1 MSLVPPEF
9 SRKPRKSANSK
20 SRFFALCWLLLLLAV
35 DPRWWESQH
44 SFKFI
49 PLDLFIHSPN
59 FLFSLIWRS
68 RELPQGL
75 QEPSQRRR
83 SLRKVRDQSAPTA
96 KTSGVCGVCVTSGGQ
111 YSAHS
116 EKRHARRDRAAARGS
131 RRKER
136 EGESKKSA
144 RLSL

>member
-1 MSLVPPEF
+1 MSLPLY
-9 SRKPRKSANSK
+9 SK
-20 SRFFALCWLLLLLAV
+20 Y
-35 DPRWWESQH
+35 

-83 SLRKVRDQSAPTA
+83 SLRKVPDQSAPTA
-96 KTSGVCGVCVTSGGQ
+96 KTSGVCGVCVTSGVQ

-116 EKRHARRDRAAARGS
+116 EKRHARRDRAARGS